1 MLKRQNCCLTGE
13 KRIALFIKPS
23 KLKQLRNNSFYLG
36 ITGVVLFIGNVGHQR
51 WFIVGEALVVL
62 HPRYVVLSVG
72 TMYFLFLRT
81 SVGLES
87 FSIRLRD
94 EFWSNLYQF

>member
-62 HPRYVVLSVG
+62 HPRYVKCRHNVFSLPEN
-72 TMYFLFLRT
+72 FLRA
-81 SVGLES
+81 
-87 FSIRLRD
+87 R
-94 EFWSNLYQF
+94 EFQHKIAR